1 MAGCICMNNSAR
13 RGFTLVEALV
23 ALAIIV
29 LALAS
34 LYQALGGGLQA
45 GVVAEQ
51 QRRAVEAAERL
62 LTELGRSA
70 PLRDGV
76 TRGELPDGR
85 RWTLRVEPLAAID
98 ADGPPSVLEGHIA
111 TVEMSRAGGR
121 GPLLQLRTLVLG
133 VRQ

>member
-1 MAGCICMNNSAR
+1 MNDGDEG
-13 RGFTLVEALV
+13 GFTLVEALV

-45 GVVAEQ
+45 GVIAEQ
-51 QRRAVEAAERL
+51 QGRAVEAAERL
-62 LTELGRSA
+62 LTELGRST

-76 TRGELPDGR
+76 TKGELADGR
-85 RWTLRVEPLAAID
+85 RWTLRVEPFAAIEGE
-98 ADGPPSVLEGHIA
+98 GPPSVVEGHVA

-121 GPLLQLRTLVLG
+121 VPLLHVRTLVLG
-133 VRQ
+133 VKQ

>member
-1 MAGCICMNNSAR
+1 MNNSGE

-51 QRRAVEAAERL
+51 QGRAAEAAERL
-62 LTELGRSA
+62 LTELGRST

-76 TRGELPDGR
+76 TKGELPDGR
-85 RWTLRVEPLAAID
+85 RWTLRVEPFTTID
-98 ADGPPSVLEGHIA
+98 ADGPPSVVEGHVA
-111 TVEMSRAGGR
+111 TLEMSRARGR
-121 GPLLQLRTLVLG
+121 GPLLQLRTLILG
-133 VRQ
+133 VKQ

>member
-1 MAGCICMNNSAR
+1 MNNSGE

-51 QRRAVEAAERL
+51 QWRAVEAAERL
-62 LTELGRSA
+62 LTELGRST

-76 TRGELPDGR
+76 TKGELADGR
-85 RWTLRVEPLAAID
+85 RWTLRLEPFAAID
-98 ADGPPSVLEGHIA
+98 ADGPPSAVEGHVA

-121 GPLLQLRTLVLG
+121 GPMLQLRTLVLG
-133 VRQ
+133 VKQ